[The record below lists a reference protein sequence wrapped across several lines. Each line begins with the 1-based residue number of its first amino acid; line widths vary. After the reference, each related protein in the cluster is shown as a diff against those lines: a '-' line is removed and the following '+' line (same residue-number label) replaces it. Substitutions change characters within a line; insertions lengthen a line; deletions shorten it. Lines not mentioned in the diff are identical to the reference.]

1 MATRRPS
8 VSAELTSSQVLG
20 WRLERQLVDPVGD
33 LDVRETVRALA
44 GIQAQVQ
51 SSAELAIAL
60 RRPPSP
66 AGETAVAIAEGTIMR
81 TWAMRGTLHLLDPVQ
96 GGAFLALLATTRRWE
111 GAAWQ
116 ATFGVGPAELE
127 TLTGIVREALDGRIL
142 TREQVIEAVLE
153 GTGNR
158 DLEEHMRSGWGGI
171 LKPLAWLGHLCN
183 GPTQGGRVTFTRP
196 DTWLREWR
204 GLPPVPDA
212 ARIAIPAYLRAHG
225 PATMATFHAWLAR
238 GACRAA
244 EVRSWFEHVS
254 DLTAT
259 VTVDGEPRLALADIV
274 ESLAAAPPA
283 RGVRLTAG
291 FDQYVLGPGTGDT
304 AIVAPHRRAAV
315 SRTAG
320 WISPLL
326 LDAGRVAGVWSR
338 EGDQLVVTRFAESRR
353 LGVRALGA
361 EARRVAAALGLKLTL
376 VVVTG

>member
-1 MATRRPS
+1 MATPRSS
-8 VSAELTSSQVLG
+8 VTAELTSAQVLG
-20 WRLERQLVDPVGD
+20 WRMERQLLDPIGN

-60 RRPPSP
+60 RRPPGP
-66 AGETAVAIAEGTIMR
+66 AGDTAAAIADGTIMR

-96 GGAFLALLATTRRWE
+96 GGALLALLATTRRWE
-111 GAAWQ
+111 SAAWQ
-116 ATFGVGPAELE
+116 GTYGVGPAELE
-127 TLTGIVREALDGRIL
+127 ELIGIVREALDGRIL
-142 TREQVIEAVLE
+142 TREQVIEAALE
-153 GTGNR
+153 GTGSR

-183 GPTQGGRVTFTRP
+183 GPAEGGRVTFTRP

-225 PATMATFHAWLAR
+225 PATVATFNAWLAR
-238 GACRAA
+238 GACRTA

-254 DLTAT
+254 DLTTT
-259 VTVDGEPRLALADIV
+259 VTVDGEPRLALAADV
-274 ESLAAAPPA
+274 ESLVAAPPA

-291 FDQYVLGPGTGDT
+291 FDQYVLGPGTSDT
-304 AIVAPHRRAAV
+304 ALVAAHRRAAV

-353 LGVRALGA
+353 IGASVLAA
-361 EARRVAAALGLKLTL
+361 EARRVAAALGRTLTL